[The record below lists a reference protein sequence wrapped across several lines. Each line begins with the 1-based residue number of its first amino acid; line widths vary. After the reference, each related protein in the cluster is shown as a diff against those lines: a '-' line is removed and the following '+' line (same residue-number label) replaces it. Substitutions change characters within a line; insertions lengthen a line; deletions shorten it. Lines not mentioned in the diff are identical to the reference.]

1 DGVVLVGRPGA
12 RERRHVYDAVGS
24 VRRPCDDSGIRQLA
38 ADDGCAELLQAPG
51 VAGMTDER
59 ADRDI
64 ILRSE
69 GLRGVRAD
77 EAGRTR
83 QQYGFRRHS
92 TGSKLVS
99 RATKGNGLSRFRGSE
114 ARSYRSL
121 DDVQGS

>member
-1 DGVVLVGRPGA
+1 
-12 RERRHVYDAVGS
+12 
-24 VRRPCDDSGIRQLA
+24 

-121 DDVQGS
+121 DDVQGSLELGRGDDGRRCDRERPPVGAFGQHEYAVAERFL